1 MRRLNILKM
10 MSGIDDKFIKLADE
24 DFDPQNARHGMYITV
39 ERERFPWRAVFVSAA
54 CTAAIMF
61 AVFVPIVRSGAIGF
75 LAPAAGTE
83 SSENSGV
90 VLSDGVSEN
99 NNVMD
104 SDMKID
110 LEKEINYEVVL
121 DSVFAYDKDSDT
133 FKRYEWGDE
142 FAPDHLLTSGRS
154 YFRKENGEWR
164 LHRQELGLSH
174 FTPLEL
180 EVSGLST
187 SSAGTQ
193 FRLRESLSEKLGLPN
208 FFKTSPN
215 EGDSVLHTNRFI
227 GDTESFKIS
236 ITSVNITVDY
246 DTNNLTISS
255 DRVTAF

>member
-1 MRRLNILKM
+1 M

-24 DFDPQNARHGMYITV
+24 DFDSQNGQHGMYIAV
-39 ERERFPWRAVFVSAA
+39 ERERFPWRAVFVSVA
-54 CTAAIMF
+54 CTAAVMF

-90 VLSDGVSEN
+90 VLSDGGVSEN
-99 NNVMD
+99 SNVMG
-104 SDMKID
+104 SEIRID
-110 LEKEINYEVVL
+110 LEKEINYEVVI

-142 FAPDHLLTSGRS
+142 FAPDHLLTWGRS
-154 YFRKENGEWR
+154 YFRKENGEWKI
-164 LHRQELGLSH
+164 HRQELGLSR
-174 FTPLEL
+174 FMPLEL
-180 EVSGLST
+180 EVSGLSS
-187 SSAGTQ
+187 SSAETQ

-215 EGDSVLHTNRFI
+215 EGDYVLHTNRFI
-227 GDTESFKIS
+227 GDPESFKIS
-236 ITSVNITVDY
+236 ITSLNITVDY